1 MLPREALRP
10 QSRPPDPGRRAK
22 WLWRCGQLSATS
34 KGMVSEIMS
43 SGVMTSGASF
53 AVILPGASAALLMM
67 FWLFCIFD
75 LISTDSILV
84 RNLPKGTWLFLVI
97 FFPMVGGMAW
107 VVLGRPEG
115 AGMSLGGQRRLPYEY
130 DPERTAST
138 RVQGIEDSDSWRSN
152 SSGSL
157 PSALQAD
164 DPLAIR
170 ERKLLEREAELAK
183 REAELT
189 NPEPDVLD
197 AAASDD
203 DDEGDD

>member
-1 MLPREALRP
+1 
-10 QSRPPDPGRRAK
+10 
-22 WLWRCGQLSATS
+22 
-34 KGMVSEIMS
+34 MVSDIMN
-43 SGVMTSGASF
+43 SGIMTNGATV
-53 AVILPGASAALLMM
+53 AVILPGATGALLLM

-115 AGMSLGGQRRLPYEY
+115 AGMSLGGRRRLPYEY
-130 DPERTAST
+130 DPDRTART
-138 RVQGIEDSDSWRSN
+138 RVQGIEDSDSWRSS

-157 PSALQAD
+157 PTSLQAE

-183 REAELT
+183 REAELKG
-189 NPEPDVLD
+189 PDPDVLD
-197 AAASDD
+197 AVASDD
-203 DDEGDD
+203 DDEEDD